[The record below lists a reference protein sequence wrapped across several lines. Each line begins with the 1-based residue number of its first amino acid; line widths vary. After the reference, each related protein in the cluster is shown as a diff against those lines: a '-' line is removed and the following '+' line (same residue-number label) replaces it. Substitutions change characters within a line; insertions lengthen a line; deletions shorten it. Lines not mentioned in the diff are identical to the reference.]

1 MINYE
6 SLVITEYMRYVDN
19 FGAISIQQIE
29 QPIKSLVDMNMSNN
43 SAIIEQI
50 NGLAQTVQSLQ
61 QAVNKPR
68 IKRPVRD
75 SNGVILEVVEE

>member
-6 SLVITEYMRYVDN
+6 SLVVTEYMRYVDN
-19 FGAISIQQIE
+19 FGAVSIQQLE
-29 QPIKSLVDMNMSNN
+29 QPIQSLVDMNMSNN

-75 SNGVILEVVEE
+75 SNGVIIEVIEE